1 MKRKAFTLIELAIVL
16 TIIGILI
23 GGSFQVFKNMR
34 ENAKTAEAKEQ
45 IKIARNA
52 ILGYVKIWPN
62 LPSTTEFQSDLSPAK
77 NNQNIILYAPDTNL
91 STLNNDVCAYQ
102 TTNLQVID
110 NGVAP
115 PRIIN
120 NIAFVLAHE
129 GANYNMQTSIDT
141 TLLPYKVQIY
151 GAGYQVDDNTTP
163 VNRIEIYD
171 DIVDWVTLEELHQN
185 VDCSENMLKI
195 LNDPNLPRAISTHA
209 NYVGA
214 RLFAD
219 GGIPFADGDG
229 DLKDD
234 YEWCVEDS
242 TGTLGWMNSN
252 TCNGAISLVTD
263 CSSATYNRCTSLILG
278 SLSNPIAGSHR
289 LEVYVRDQ
297 VKETNK
303 SFSLTIDAYGGGSG
317 GSGTLPNGA
326 SCTSD
331 NECTSGSCNSGIC
344 ANPQPNKGDPC
355 DSDADCVSGDC
366 NTASGKCK

>member
-16 TIIGILI
+16 TIIGIII
-23 GGSFQVFKNMR
+23 GGSFQALKNMR

-62 LPSTTEFQSDLSPAK
+62 LPSITEFQNDLSPAK

-110 NGVAP
+110 NGMTP
-115 PRIIN
+115 PRVIN
-120 NIAFVLAHE
+120 NIAFVLANE
-129 GANYNMQTSIDT
+129 GANYNMQTSVDMNAT
-141 TLLPYKVQIY
+141 PYKVQIY
-151 GAGYQVDDNTTP
+151 GAGEQVDDNITP

-171 DIVDWVTLEELHQN
+171 DIVDWVTIEELHQN

-195 LNDPNLPRAISTHA
+195 LNDPTLPRDINTHV

-219 GGIPFADGDG
+219 GGFPFADSDADG
-229 DLKDD
+229 EVD
-234 YEWCVEDS
+234 YEWCIKDHTNAVS
-242 TGTLGWMNSN
+242 WLNTN
-252 TCNGAISLVTD
+252 TCNGALNFVPDCTTATYSR
-263 CSSATYNRCTSLILG
+263 CSSPSLG
-278 SLSNPIAGSHR
+278 SLSNPVAGSYR

-297 VKETNK
+297 VKEISK
-303 SFSLTIDAYGGGSG
+303 SFTLTIDAYGGGSA
-317 GSGTLPNGA
+317 SGTLPNGA
-326 SCTSD
+326 SCTAD
-331 NECTSGSCNSGIC
+331 NECISWSCNGGIC
-344 ANPQPNKGDPC
+344 ANPQPNKGDSC
-355 DSDADCVSGDC
+355 DSNADCVSGDC